1 MPGDACLGLGLGS
14 DDATV
19 AVGREMGWEAS
30 VVSLPLG
37 NIVSSFAILLVNVN
51 GGERFFSSMLSHAPW
66 KCSFRILTWLPIPP
80 RKEQQFCQAGRQS
93 LSSRSVRFPCSRAN
107 PVLDLE
113 REVMLLATR

>member
-1 MPGDACLGLGLGS
+1 MAGDACLGLGLGS

-19 AVGREMGWEAS
+19 AVGREMGWEAY

-37 NIVSSFAILLVNVN
+37 NIVSSFAILLVN

-80 RKEQQFCQAGRQS
+80 RKKSNNSARRVDNPSHLDPSDSHAPEPT
-93 LSSRSVRFPCSRAN
+93 RS
-107 PVLDLE
+107 
-113 REVMLLATR
+113 